1 MTEFVLM
8 DTQKQLCAHGRETLT
23 CLQACRLDGIFFR
36 CIQASAYMRGTATS
50 IISDKKKFVGT
61 VLELS
66 GLETDKLTAKNI
78 FAKPVGNG
86 ICVTGKARVEV
97 EEMQLELCGREESVC
112 GTGCT
117 LLLDGKIREITPTVK
132 L

>member
-1 MTEFVLM
+1 
-8 DTQKQLCAHGRETLT
+8 
-23 CLQACRLDGIFFR
+23 
-36 CIQASAYMRGTATS
+36 MRGTATS

-66 GLETDKLTAKNI
+66 GLETTDMKIKNI

-86 ICVTGKARVEV
+86 IYVTGKARVQAENL
-97 EEMQLELCGREESVC
+97 QLELCGREEIIC
-112 GTGCT
+112 GKGCDLT
-117 LLLDGKIREITPTVK
+117 LDGKTQEITDTVK